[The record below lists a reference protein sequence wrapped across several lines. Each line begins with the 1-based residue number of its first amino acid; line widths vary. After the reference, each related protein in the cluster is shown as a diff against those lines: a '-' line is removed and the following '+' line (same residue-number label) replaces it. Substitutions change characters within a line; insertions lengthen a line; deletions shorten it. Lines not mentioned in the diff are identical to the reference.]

1 MAAAMEERNRSLKQA
16 LIESLSAILS
26 SDQQARQMAE
36 EQLKLLEVTEGN
48 KCFDYISWQ
57 NLIEEVYISWNW
69 HEWFYPDTEDVPQ
82 IWRQLEFTTQPHL
95 EVLLVLF
102 TLEMMDCSKVKS

>member
-48 KCFDYISWQ
+48 KCFDYRSCQ

-69 HEWFYPDTEDVPQ
+69 HEWFYPETEGVP
-82 IWRQLEFTTQPHL
+82 
-95 EVLLVLF
+95 
-102 TLEMMDCSKVKS
+102 

>member
-48 KCFDYISWQ
+48 KCFDFRTLQ

-69 HEWFYPDTEDVPQ
+69 PEWFYLETE
-82 IWRQLEFTTQPHL
+82 
-95 EVLLVLF
+95 EVR
-102 TLEMMDCSKVKS
+102 